1 MDVDSSSYRHSEWAI
16 VVGRS
21 FGIPDSVGHV
31 EARRIT
37 IECIQGQLQE
47 NGWHAATRAIAE
59 PMLDALIEL
68 GANGGLDACL
78 FPPETGTSADDV
90 ASTRDAAHRVIDR
103 AISVVDPEHLVIDMP
118 GEYPSEILLTAQHAV
133 DQVVI
138 YVRAQPSGASSRT
151 PGAF

>member
-1 MDVDSSSYRHSEWAI
+1 
-16 VVGRS
+16 
-21 FGIPDSVGHV
+21 
-31 EARRIT
+31 
-37 IECIQGQLQE
+37 
-47 NGWHAATRAIAE
+47 
-59 PMLDALIEL
+59 MLDALIEL

-78 FPPETGTSADDV
+78 SPAETGNSADDV

-138 YVRAQPSGASSRT
+138 YVRAQPSGASSRK